1 MIATAH
7 SIIRNAPAPFDAE
20 IALDYEGRLLRRKR
34 LACAGG
40 DFMVDLPEV
49 TSLDDGDAFELSD
62 GRRIVVRAAP
72 EPVLVVRGN
81 LPRLAW
87 HIGNRHT
94 PCRIEADRLIIRQD
108 HVLEA
113 MLAKL
118 GADICRRDM
127 PFRPEGGAY
136 GHGRTFGHDHGG
148 GGGHGGEGGH
158 GGHDHRHGQGHGHGH
173 DHGHGHGH
181 SHASGHAARVPRG
194 RVLAVQTYADALPYL
209 YGRHHGAGEHARSRL
224 AHARPE
230 ASARAHDHA

>member
-7 SIIRNAPAPFDAE
+7 SIIRNAPAPFDGE

-62 GRRIVVRAAP
+62 GRQIVVRAAP
-72 EPVLVVRGN
+72 EPVLIIRGN

-113 MLAKL
+113 MLRQL
-118 GADICRRDM
+118 GADLCRKDL

-136 GHGRTFGHDHGG
+136 GHGRTFGHDHGS
-148 GGGHGGEGGH
+148 H
-158 GGHDHRHGQGHGHGH
+158 HGH
-173 DHGHGHGH
+173 
-181 SHASGHAARVPRG
+181 
-194 RVLAVQTYADALPYL
+194 
-209 YGRHHGAGEHARSRL
+209 HHGAGEHVHAHSH
-224 AHARPE
+224 AHAHAHAHAE
-230 ASARAHDHA
+230 AHDHA

>member
-20 IALDYEGRLLRRKR
+20 VHLDYEGRLLRRKR
-34 LACAGG
+34 LSCEGG

-62 GRRIVVRAAP
+62 GRQVVVRAAA
-72 EPVLVVRGN
+72 EPVLVIRGN

-113 MLAKL
+113 MLKQL
-118 GADICRRDM
+118 GADMCRKDM

-136 GHGRTFGHDHGG
+136 GHGRTFGHDHGPAT
-148 GGGHGGEGGH
+148 HH
-158 GGHDHRHGQGHGHGH
+158 
-173 DHGHGHGH
+173 
-181 SHASGHAARVPRG
+181 P
-194 RVLAVQTYADALPYL
+194 
-209 YGRHHGAGEHARSRL
+209 HGAGEHVH
-224 AHARPE
+224 AHAE
-230 ASARAHDHA
+230 GHAHAHVHGHSNGHAGHHSHAHDHA

>member
-7 SIIRNAPAPFDAE
+7 SIIRNAPAPFDGE
-20 IALDYEGRLLRRKR
+20 VSLDYEGRLLRRRR
-34 LACAGG
+34 LSCTGG

-62 GRRIVVRAAP
+62 GRQVVVRAAS
-72 EPVLVVRGN
+72 EPVIVIRGN

-113 MLAKL
+113 MLRTL
-118 GADICRRDM
+118 GAEICHKDI

-136 GHGRTFGHDHGG
+136 GHGRTFGHA
-148 GGGHGGEGGH
+148 
-158 GGHDHRHGQGHGHGH
+158 HGHSH
-173 DHGHGHGH
+173 DHGHTHDH
-181 SHASGHAARVPRG
+181 
-194 RVLAVQTYADALPYL
+194 D
-209 YGRHHGAGEHARSRL
+209 HH
-224 AHARPE
+224 
-230 ASARAHDHA
+230 AHDHA